1 MELIERKSDVLT
13 GEKALE
19 HLHTFAN
26 FPVFMGCVDHPQCED
41 VLFDSVWDIG
51 VSSGLVQLKYLIP
64 LNILYNTSH
73 GSGDIGRIWDEH
85 HRSFAAFVSKY
96 NPNSVLEI
104 GGGHGR
110 LAMLYEEH
118 GQIPWTIIEPN
129 PSPDKNSNAIWIKGF
144 FDSSF
149 MSDSDYDCYVHSHL
163 FEHLYDPCKFMDELS
178 SYTKE
183 GDKLI
188 FTLPNMQVM
197 LERNYTNCLNFEHTL
212 FLTEPYIECLLSKS
226 GFDIIGKEYFM
237 EDHSV
242 FYSAVRSSSVKEIE
256 LPRNLYQQNKDLFFN
271 FINSHKNMITS
282 YNHQLSQVESPVYLF
297 GAHVFA
303 QFLIQM
309 GLDVTK
315 IVSILDNDENKQ
327 GKRLYGSNLMV
338 VSPAILSE
346 IDDPI
351 VILKAGV
358 YNEEI
363 KQDILININS
373 TVSFWM

>member
-13 GEKALE
+13 GEGALE

-26 FPVFMGCVDHPQCED
+26 FPVFMGCVDHPQSED
-41 VLFDSVWDIG
+41 VLVDSVWDIG

-85 HRSFAAFVSKY
+85 HRSFAAFVSRY

-110 LAMLYEEH
+110 LAKLYEDH
-118 GQIPWTIIEPN
+118 FKIPWTIIEPN
-129 PSPDKNSNAIWIKGF
+129 PAPESKSNAVWIKGF
-144 FDSSF
+144 FNSSF
-149 MSDSDYDCYVHSHL
+149 ISDSEYDCYVHSHL
-163 FEHLYDPCKFMDELS
+163 FEHLYYPCIFMDDLS
-178 SYTKE
+178 THMKV
-183 GDKLI
+183 GDKLL

-197 LERNYTNCLNFEHTL
+197 LEKNYTNCLNFEHTFL
-212 FLTEPYIECLLSKS
+212 LTEPYIEYLLARN
-226 GFDIIGKEYFM
+226 GFEVIGKEYFM
-237 EDHSV
+237 EDHSI
-242 FYSAVRSSSVKEIE
+242 FYAAVRSSNLIE
-256 LPRNLYQQNKDLFFN
+256 TKLPPNLYIKNKELFLN
-271 FINSHKNMITS
+271 FIKSHKEMISS
-282 YNHQLSQVESPVYLF
+282 YNNKLDQIGGPVYLF

-309 GLDVTK
+309 GLDLTL
-315 IVSILDNDENKQ
+315 IVSIIDNDKNKQ

-338 VSPAILSE
+338 ESPAILS
-346 IDDPI
+346 DTDNPI

-363 KQDILININS
+363 KDDILNNINRNCI
-373 TVSFWM
+373 FWE